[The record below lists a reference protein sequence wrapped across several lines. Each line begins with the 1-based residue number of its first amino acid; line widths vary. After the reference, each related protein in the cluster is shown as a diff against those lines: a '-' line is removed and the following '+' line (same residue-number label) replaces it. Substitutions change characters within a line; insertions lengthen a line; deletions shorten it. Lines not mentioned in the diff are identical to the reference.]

1 MRQALSQ
8 ELADRFATFPQPRAP
23 AKGAVHLWKHTQAA
37 MKKFLLIALLMAAP
51 VPAQTLSQPVL
62 PAWLA
67 GTWAMEDGASWSDE
81 LWTDPRGG
89 VMLGL
94 ARSGFGPELKS
105 WEVTRI
111 VTRKD
116 GSLAYVVQEDGKPA
130 VEFPLVLISAEA
142 IEFANPAHDY
152 PQRIRYWR
160 QGKLLM
166 AEVSKLDGSDVMRW
180 NYRPVVP
187 PRDQV
192 E

>member
-1 MRQALSQ
+1 
-8 ELADRFATFPQPRAP
+8 
-23 AKGAVHLWKHTQAA
+23 
-37 MKKFLLIALLMAAP
+37 MKKLFLAALMIAAP
-51 VPAQTLSQPVL
+51 LAAQLPTNGSL

-67 GTWAMEDGASWSDE
+67 GSWTMEDGANWADE
-81 LWTDPRGG
+81 VWMNPRGG
-89 VMLGL
+89 IMLGVS
-94 ARSGFGPELKS
+94 RGGFGPDLEH
-105 WEVTRI
+105 WESAQIRVN
-111 VTRKD
+111 KD
-116 GSLAYVVQEDGKPA
+116 GTISYVAQPQGKAP
-130 VEFPLVLISAEA
+130 VEFPMVLFSEEA

-166 AEVSKLDGSDVMRW
+166 AEISLLDGSRVMRW

>member
-1 MRQALSQ
+1 MKRLF
-8 ELADRFATFPQPRAP
+8 LA
-23 AKGAVHLWKHTQAA
+23 
-37 MKKFLLIALLMAAP
+37 ALLLLVAGP
-51 VPAQTLSQPVL
+51 LGAQTVAQPVL

-67 GTWAMEDGASWSDE
+67 GTWAMEDGATWADE

-89 VMLGL
+89 VMLGV
-94 ARSGFGPELKS
+94 ARNGFGPDLKS
-105 WEVTRI
+105 WELTQI
-111 VTRKD
+111 KTRKD
-116 GSLAYVVQEDGKPA
+116 GSLALIAQTDGKPA

-166 AEVSKLDGSDVMRW
+166 AETSKLDGSEAVRW

-192 E
+192 EVQ

>member
-1 MRQALSQ
+1 MN
-8 ELADRFATFPQPRAP
+8 
-23 AKGAVHLWKHTQAA
+23 
-37 MKKFLLIALLMAAP
+37 KFLSSALLPLVP
-51 VPAQTLSQPVL
+51 VALFLSVPLAAQTMAQPTL

-94 ARSGFGPELKS
+94 GRSGFGHELKK
-105 WEVTRI
+105 WELARI
-111 VTRKD
+111 VTHKD

-142 IEFANPAHDY
+142 IEFANPANDY

-166 AEVSKLDGSDVMRW
+166 AEISRLDGSDVVRW